1 MVVGLRIVKGRSSLP
16 LCCSSRDVTI
26 PEPARLSIH
35 QFREKKRF
43 TGTYRP
49 ALSIVQYNS
58 GLVEDVMRLSDDR
71 YLDSPNPEHPV
82 QGEGLCKVS
91 TLASAS
97 KWATSRRGSRH
108 PVVNDVQE

>member
-1 MVVGLRIVKGRSSLP
+1 
-16 LCCSSRDVTI
+16 
-26 PEPARLSIH
+26 
-35 QFREKKRF
+35 
-43 TGTYRP
+43 
-49 ALSIVQYNS
+49 
-58 GLVEDVMRLSDDR
+58 MRLSDDR
-71 YLDSPNPEHPV
+71 YVDSPNPEHPV